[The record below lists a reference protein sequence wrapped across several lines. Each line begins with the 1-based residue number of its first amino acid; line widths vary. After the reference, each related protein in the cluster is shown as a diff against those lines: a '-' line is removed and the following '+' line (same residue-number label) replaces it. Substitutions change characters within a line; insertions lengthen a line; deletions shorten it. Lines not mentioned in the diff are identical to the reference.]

1 MTEEKKQELKQRLL
15 EMKEEAEQQME
26 EYKNDRTKEDYP
38 NDSTGEISSVAD
50 HPGDLGTD
58 QFERSKEQ
66 TFYEQ
71 AREKLM
77 DAEDALQ
84 RMEEGTYGRVKNP
97 ASRFLKSDSKSCLP
111 HATPLKNRKKWK
123 KKNKRAPLRALFFL
137 CCGGLYPFLLQPR
150 FQLNEQRNEQS
161 SDNDSFQGIER
172 QNTCKNGRP
181 FYLSRHRLP
190 THEPAVSRQDEEI
203 IQYAHSKRHNYGAEH
218 QAGN

>member
-84 RMEEGTYGRVKNP
+84 RMEEGTYGKSEKSGKPIPEERLEVMP
-97 ASRFLKSDSKSCLP
+97 AARY
-111 HATPLKNRKKWK
+111 TIE
-123 KKNKRAPLRALFFL
+123 
-137 CCGGLYPFLLQPR
+137 
-150 FQLNEQRNEQS
+150 EQ
-161 SDNDSFQGIER
+161 
-172 QNTCKNGRP
+172 
-181 FYLSRHRLP
+181 
-190 THEPAVSRQDEEI
+190 EEME
-203 IQYAHSKRHNYGAEH
+203 KEK
-218 QAGN
+218 